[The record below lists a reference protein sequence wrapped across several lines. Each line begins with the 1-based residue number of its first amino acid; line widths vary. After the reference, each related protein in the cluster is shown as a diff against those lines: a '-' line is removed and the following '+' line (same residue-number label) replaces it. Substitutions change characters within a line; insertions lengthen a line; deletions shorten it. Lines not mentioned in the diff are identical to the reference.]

1 MTRVLITG
9 GTGFIGRHCLQQ
21 LLNRGWEIHALAH
34 ESTTDEIAN
43 VVWHRG
49 DLFDESLVRRLIYRI
64 QPTHLLHLAWMATPG
79 IFWSSPVNHHWV
91 AATTSLFNV
100 FRANGGRR
108 FVGVGSC
115 GEYDWTVGL
124 CAEDRVSGRPST
136 IYGQCKRE
144 AYDNLLRLSATGS
157 CSFGWARLFWTFGS
171 YEPMP
176 RLVPAAINH
185 LLRGEPACCTA
196 GTQQR
201 DFLYVKDLAR
211 ALVDF
216 LASNIQGAVN
226 IASGQPI
233 TVSAVVGLLGRL
245 MHRSDLVRFG
255 SASDEPPLVV
265 AAVDRLHNELR
276 FAPQYSLE
284 SALQETID
292 WWKCELSREDQFVTN
307 I

>member
-9 GTGFIGRHCLQQ
+9 GTGFIGRHCLRQ
-21 LLNRGWEIHALAH
+21 LLDRGWEIHALAH
-34 ESTTDEIAN
+34 ESTNDGIAD

-49 DLFDESLVRRLIYRI
+49 DLFEESMMRRLIERI

-79 IFWSSPVNHHWV
+79 IFWNSPLNHQWV
-91 AATTSLFNV
+91 VATTSLFNA
-100 FRANGGRR
+100 FRASGGRR

-115 GEYDWTVGL
+115 GEYDWTNGL
-124 CAEDRVSGRPST
+124 CAEDSDCVRPST

-144 AYDNLLRLSATGS
+144 AYDSLLRLAAAGS
-157 CSFGWARLFWTFGS
+157 CSFGWARLFWTFGAH
-171 YEPMP
+171 EPTP
-176 RLVPAAINH
+176 RLVPAAINR
-185 LLRGEPACCTA
+185 LLRGEPAYCTA

-201 DFLYVKDLAR
+201 DFLYVKDVAR

-216 LASNIQGAVN
+216 LVSNIQGPVN
-226 IASGQPI
+226 IASGQPV

-245 MHRSDLVRFG
+245 THRPDLIRFG

-292 WWKCELSREDQFVTN
+292 WWKCELSRENQFVAK